1 MLTEGKAA
9 RDLSHYSRPHA
20 SKETNSG
27 LTLWAAA
34 YNSMRLAFKMAAVS
48 VRSLLRLGAIAG
60 PRVLLKSM
68 YSRQPVLTVIFWS
81 ILALSGVFSRVVS
94 FVLQKYFADLFLSP
108 GT

>member
-34 YNSMRLAFKMAAVS
+34 YNSIGFQN
-48 VRSLLRLGAIAG
+48 GG
-60 PRVLLKSM
+60 C
-68 YSRQPVLTVIFWS
+68 
-81 ILALSGVFSRVVS
+81 
-94 FVLQKYFADLFLSP
+94 
-108 GT
+108 

>member
-9 RDLSHYSRPHA
+9 RDLSDYSRPHA

-34 YNSMRLAFKMAAVS
+34 YNSIRLAFKMAAVS

-68 YSRQPVLTVIFWS
+68 YSRQPVLIVIFWS
-81 ILALSGVFSRVVS
+81 ILALSSVFSRVVS